1 MRANASPGGWAV
13 VDDAIQAQAD
23 AAFAFLERGDPPR
36 RLVMGSTTDA
46 RFYLNQ
52 FSRPALAYGPK
63 ARNIHAV
70 DEAVEL
76 AGIVRG
82 AQTLARFIARFFAA
96 GGLPGDP
103 AVASGRRGSGDD

>member
-1 MRANASPGGWAV
+1 
-13 VDDAIQAQAD
+13 
-23 AAFAFLERGDPPR
+23 
-36 RLVMGSTTDA
+36 MGSTTDA

-76 AGIVRG
+76 ASIVHG
-82 AQTLARFIARFFAA
+82 AQTLARFVARFFAA

>member
-52 FSRPALAYGPK
+52 FSRPALACGPK

-82 AQTLARFIARFFAA
+82 ADPGPLHRPVLRGWRPA
-96 GGLPGDP
+96 GG
-103 AVASGRRGSGDD
+103 SGGCLRPERQRG